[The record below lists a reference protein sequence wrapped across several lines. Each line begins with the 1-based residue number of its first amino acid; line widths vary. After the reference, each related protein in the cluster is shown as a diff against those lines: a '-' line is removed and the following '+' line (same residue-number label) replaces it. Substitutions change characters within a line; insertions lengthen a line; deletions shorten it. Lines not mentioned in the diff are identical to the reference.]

1 MSILYRK
8 INHFIDN
15 RQLSRQQLKEIFVT
29 AVVYLT
35 IDLFYIN
42 SKKII
47 FSEFFKQ
54 VQKPLVIRKFAAFLL
69 IYSLLLVCI
78 FFIIKDRKNII
89 YAFLFGLFV
98 YGVYDLTNY
107 ATLKN
112 WTFEFVLKDTLWGGI
127 VFALSTFIIYEI
139 IKKLTF
145 YYIKNNKLIIYINV
159 SIILFMDKL

>member
-42 SKKII
+42 SKKNY

-54 VQKPLVIRKFAAFLL
+54 VQGKPLVFRKSAAFFA
-69 IYSLLLVCI
+69 YLLLVAGLY

-139 IKKLTF
+139 IKR
-145 YYIKNNKLIIYINV
+145 I
-159 SIILFMDKL
+159 